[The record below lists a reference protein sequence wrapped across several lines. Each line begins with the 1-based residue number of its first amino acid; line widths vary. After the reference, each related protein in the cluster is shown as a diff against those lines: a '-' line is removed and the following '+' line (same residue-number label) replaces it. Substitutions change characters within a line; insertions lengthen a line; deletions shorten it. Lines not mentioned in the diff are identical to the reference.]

1 MSFRMWCVGG
11 LVVALCAGRVWAQE
25 APKYDELKTMYE
37 QSLKSLKEQQDSKS
51 KLAAEKEELAK
62 QVAGL
67 QKQLETVTKDR
78 DELARQAAT
87 FAEKTYNLRSYYA
100 TWQEFLKRYP
110 ALNAKWKVFLESDL
124 LKDGNEAPVLVEPEW
139 PFRAQG

>member
-1 MSFRMWCVGG
+1 MRFKMWCIGG
-11 LVVALCAGRVWAQE
+11 LVAALCAGRTMAQE

-51 KLAAEKEELAK
+51 KLATEKEELAK

-67 QKQLETVTKDR
+67 QKQLDAVTKDR

-87 FAEKTYNLRSYYA
+87 FAEKTYTLRTYYA
-100 TWQEFLKRYP
+100 TWQEFLKHYP
-110 ALNAKWKVFLESDL
+110 ALNARWKLFLESDL
-124 LKDGNEAPVLVEPEW
+124 LKDGNEPPTLIEPEW
-139 PFRAQG
+139 PFRAEG